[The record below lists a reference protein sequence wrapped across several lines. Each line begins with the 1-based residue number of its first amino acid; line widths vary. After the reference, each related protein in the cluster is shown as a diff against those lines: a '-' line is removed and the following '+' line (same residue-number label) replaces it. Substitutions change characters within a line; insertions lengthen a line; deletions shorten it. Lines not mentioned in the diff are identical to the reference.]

1 MVKLRQTKRDHSVF
15 YSKENSVHIFLCL
28 QVSVFEAK
36 IRDHSPVSGIP
47 NVKKN
52 QPFCPPAISL
62 LF

>member
-1 MVKLRQTKRDHSVF
+1 MFF
-15 YSKENSVHIFLCL
+15 YSKENSVHIFWCL

-47 NVKKN
+47 NVKKT

-62 LF
+62 LFLS